1 MKMLDILRARLADLL
16 ETRAAHLSKMEAI
29 PDAAITESRSINDA
43 EQAEFDE
50 ARDAVKAIDKDL
62 DEVKGRIV
70 ELEEIASRQETAT
83 RRAPVVGMLP
93 DPTTVDVATFSN
105 TEARGAAVSFI
116 ETSRN
121 FASDAHRES
130 ATKMVE
136 RGGSVSAA
144 TARQALHTG
153 SDLYG
158 SAFMK
163 YIAGHELELTEP
175 ERQALARGR
184 DEQRAGEDKFAG
196 RAQMTSGTGASG
208 GYFVPVFIDPTMIL
222 TGAGSVNPLRQVSNV
237 KQIGPAYG
245 GWYGAS
251 AAQVTAVWTAEASA
265 APDNTPTVSQI
276 NIPVYMGEVFVG
288 VSFQGYEDIAD
299 LASDVQML
307 FGDAKNNL
315 EATAFTTGTGSSQ
328 PTGVSTAVGNV
339 TASRVSPA
347 VAGAIAL
354 ADVFSVH
361 NALPARF
368 WNSTQRAWVAHIA
381 ISDKIRTLA
390 MAQNS
395 ANSVWTDVFGGTPP
409 QLIGD
414 SLYPASAM
422 SSSQTT
428 GQDVLLFGDFSRFN
442 IIDRVGFSVEFI
454 PNLFDTSSGRPTAS
468 RGWLG
473 HWRTGSNCTD
483 PNAFRQLRL

>member
-1 MKMLDILRARLADLL
+1 MLDILRDQETALVAESDLHLARM
-16 ETRAAHLSKMEAI
+16 EGIPAAALTEERSVT
-29 PDAAITESRSINDA
+29 PDEKAS
-43 EQAEFDE
+43 FDE
-50 ARDAVKAIDKDL
+50 ARAKAEKVAGDL
-62 DEVKGRIV
+62 DALRA
-70 ELEEIASRQETAT
+70 EIADLEKLEA
-83 RRAPVVGMLP
+83 RRDNSIRKAPIPGMLP